1 MEEEGSKIN
10 VLHQLNQRIINDNQ
24 DKKSKIIKYLI
35 NIRNYNNKDTNK
47 KQRNPGIELL
57 RLLGMYAII
66 VHHVLLR
73 GQALNKYYYKE
84 LHLINISS
92 FWHVGCY
99 ALISGIIGH
108 KTCKYSNLLYL
119 WVCTVFYSVITI

>member
-1 MEEEGSKIN
+1 MEEESSKLN

-24 DKKSKIIKYLI
+24 DKKSKIKKYLI
-35 NIRNYNNKDTNK
+35 YIRNFNNKDTNK

-66 VHHVLLR
+66 IQHVLSR
-73 GQALNKYYYKE
+73 GKALNKYYYKE

-92 FWHVGCY
+92 FWNVGCY
-99 ALISGIIGH
+99 ALI
-108 KTCKYSNLLYL
+108 L
-119 WVCTVFYSVITI
+119 